1 VIKSANNAPRAEVKR
16 YPIGHFDIY
25 IGEGFERAVAGQTDF
40 LKRHLLG
47 DVPSPAATATQH
59 A

>member
-1 VIKSANNAPRAEVKR
+1 VLKAANKAPRAEVKR
-16 YPIGHFDIY
+16 YPIGHFDICV
-25 IGEGFERAVAGQTDF
+25 GEWFEQAVADQTDF

-47 DVPSPAATATQH
+47 GAPASRVTASH